1 MLFNCLQGAVMI
13 TTSAFFET
21 SRIMISKILWQA
33 CPECRAVV
41 VAGDV
46 RNFSRW
52 KNTLAHLDKGRY
64 AADSVLDYLQNKD
77 NKALVFTDKHLVYL
91 NLKRQR
97 LRWALPVANLSSI
110 TTHGQLGSHL
120 IIHLCNIA
128 SGHAFTDIDQYC
140 NMPSAKPTAG
150 QFNQMQHSPLSCQ
163 KSQRRQIVNCIL
175 LWVIAMLVEACQMA
189 ISLAH

>member
-1 MLFNCLQGAVMI
+1 M
-13 TTSAFFET
+13 S
-21 SRIMISKILWQA
+21 SY
-33 CPECRAVV
+33 V

-97 LRWALPVANLSSI
+97 LRWALPVAHLSSV
-110 TTHGQLGSHL
+110 TTHGQLGSD
-120 IIHLCNIA
+120 
-128 SGHAFTDIDQYC
+128 HAD
-140 NMPSAKPTAG
+140 
-150 QFNQMQHSPLSCQ
+150 H
-163 KSQRRQIVNCIL
+163 
-175 LWVIAMLVEACQMA
+175 ACT
-189 ISLAH
+189 